1 MITTYLKLYGT
12 AFFWGGTFIAGR
24 LLAGQVAPLNSAL
37 LRFVIASLL
46 LTFLTLRLDGRLPRL
61 SWRQLIAVSALGLSG
76 IFAYNLF
83 FFNGLQEIQAG
94 RAALIIALNPVV
106 ITLCAAL
113 FSGEALS
120 LPRLVGVILSL
131 VGAAIVITR
140 GHPAEILAGGI
151 GRGEWLILGCVASWS
166 AYSLIGKATMHGMSP
181 LAAVTCSA
189 IAGTLLLAVPATLAG
204 TLNEIATI
212 SFTSW
217 LCISFLGVFGTVLGF
232 LWYFQGIRQIGASRA
247 AIFINFVPLNGV
259 LLAMLL
265 LDEPLTLALLSGG
278 LLVVTGAWLTNRPVA
293 GPFPKQP
300 AR

>member
-24 LLAGQVAPLNSAL
+24 LLAGKVAPLNSAL

-46 LTFLTLRLDGRLPRL
+46 LTLLTLRLDGRLPRL
-61 SWRQLIAVSALGLSG
+61 SWRQMVVVCALGLSG

-113 FSGEALS
+113 FSGESLTLS
-120 LPRLVGVILSL
+120 RLAGVVLSL

-140 GHPAEILAGGI
+140 GSPADILAGGI

-166 AYSLIGKATMHGMSP
+166 LYSLIGKSAMHGMTP
-181 LAAVTCSA
+181 LAAVTCSS
-189 IAGTLLLAVPATLAG
+189 IAGTLLLAIPATLAG
-204 TLNEIATI
+204 TLNEI
-212 SFTSW
+212 TSIPLAGW
-217 LCISFLGVFGTVLGF
+217 LSIGYLGVFGTVVGF

-259 LLAMLL
+259 LLAMLV

-278 LLVVTGAWLTNRPVA
+278 VLVVTGAWLTN
-293 GPFPKQP
+293 QP
-300 AR
+300 AGRSAPKPAAG